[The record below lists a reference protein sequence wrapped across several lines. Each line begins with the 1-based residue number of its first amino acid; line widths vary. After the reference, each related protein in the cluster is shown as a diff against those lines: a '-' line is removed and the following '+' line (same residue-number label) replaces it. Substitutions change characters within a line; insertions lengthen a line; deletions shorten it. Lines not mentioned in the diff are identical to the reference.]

1 MYRTEKIKGRK
12 DTITYCWRVIWG
24 YWDVSPLDQVRYV
37 PVELTIVADGST
49 TGAVGEA
56 VCLYEQSS
64 AQ

>member
-1 MYRTEKIKGRK
+1 
-12 DTITYCWRVIWG
+12 
-24 YWDVSPLDQVRYV
+24 VSPLDQVRYV